1 MEQFTIKNA
10 ITNGNVINYYVS
22 SSGLDTGENNGLSV
36 ESPFATISHAVNVAI
51 TQPLK
56 YDIVI
61 NIISDII
68 ETAKIVLNNIGRKI
82 TIKSSVSGVKRKIN
96 VSNQISNFIFNSA
109 AHTLTFTTSFLPMF
123 GIMINKNIIP
133 LTVDDKD
140 GLRKPYDMKQYNIE
154 SWDEHTNMMQFST
167 SDTMPEHLTTDSFF
181 QFIYEFKC
189 CISRFVSVN
198 NGIYTIA
205 DTISEPRAYGGSR
218 FRIFNCS
225 DYLTDNTY
233 YYVSNGDNTYTVTCK
248 LDSSVASIDD
258 VYIFNSR
265 NIFEIKN
272 SFGITI
278 KDVEV
283 YGNIGHDFGYLTM
296 QAGLPFIDWSPKD
309 YYNGILIQDC
319 SNITITDCFFTKTQD
334 YAIRIDNSS
343 NIYINKN
350 RFYDM
355 YGGGVD
361 ITYESYNVYVEN
373 NVINGYGRFNTEFA
387 GILLRRV
394 HHCTAL
400 HNDICDGFYTAISV
414 GWSFNYDEHT
424 NNNLRI
430 AYNYIHHIGQFVMA
444 DGGGIYC
451 FGKLNDSY
459 IEYNKIH
466 DVFTWYQNHNT
477 NMAMCG
483 IYCDSGTAYL
493 IIRYNLSYC
502 TDYFYHGSSNYNVNF
517 FNNIFAYPRKN
528 VAIKDNTNYKYE
540 KTILWQHN
548 IFLTDKPLLFEDK
561 THMNVFHRNFITGIA
576 NANFQ
581 KIIDDSNV
589 FGDNPFTDSDNA
601 DFSFAM
607 SEDNGFTF
615 GNDERYEGLDFN
627 RLRFTSKDFINGG
640 YGCIIPNMNQYKELP
655 NIDGYSY
662 NQYYKAIAIS
672 QNIEYAFI
680 G

>member
-1 MEQFTIKNA
+1 MEQFKIKSAINNRNVISYYVSNTGSDNGNNDGLTPETPFATVSHAISVA
-10 ITNGNVINYYVS
+10 ITNS
-22 SSGLDTGENNGLSV
+22 
-36 ESPFATISHAVNVAI
+36 
-51 TQPLK
+51 LK
-56 YDIVI
+56 YDIEI
-61 NIISDII
+61 ILISDII
-68 ETAKIVLNNIGRKI
+68 ESSSIVMNNIGRKI
-82 TIKSSVSGVKRKIN
+82 VIKSESSSNKRKITVAN
-96 VSNQISNFIFNSA
+96 NISDYNFNSST
-109 AHTLTFTTSFLPMF
+109 HTLTFTTPYLPLF
-123 GIMINKNIIP
+123 GIMVNNNIIP

-140 GLRKPYDMKQYNIE
+140 GLRKPYGMKLYNIN
-154 SWDEHTNMMQFST
+154 SWNPST
-167 SDTMPEHLTTDSFF
+167 QIMTFTTSSSMPSNLTTDSFF

-198 NGIYTIA
+198 NGVYTIA
-205 DTISEPRAYGGSR
+205 DPISEPRAYGGSR

-233 YYVSNGDNTYTVTCK
+233 YYVSNENDTYTITCK
-248 LDSSVASIDD
+248 LDSSVTSIED

-278 KDVEV
+278 KDIEV
-283 YGNIGHDFGYLTM
+283 YGNIGHGFGYLTM
-296 QAGLPFIDWSPKD
+296 QSGLPFVDWSPKD

-334 YAIRIDNSS
+334 YAIRVDNAS

-361 ITYESYNVYVEN
+361 VTYESYNVYVDN
-373 NVINGYGRFNTEFA
+373 NVINGYGRFNTEFS

-414 GWSFNYDEHT
+414 GWSFNYDNHT
-424 NNNLRI
+424 NNNLRV

-444 DGGGIYC
+444 DGGGIHC
-451 FGKLNDSY
+451 FGNLNDSY
-459 IEYNKIH
+459 VEYNKIH
-466 DVFTWYQNHNT
+466 DVFTWYQNSNQ

-493 IIRYNLSYC
+493 IVRYNLSYC
-502 TDYFYHGSSNYNVNF
+502 TDYFNHSSSNYNVDF

-528 VAIKDNTNYKYE
+528 VAIKINNGYNYE
-540 KTILWQHN
+540 KTVLWEHN
-548 IFLTDKPLLFEDK
+548 IFLTTKPLLFENK
-561 THMNVFHRNFITGIA
+561 TNTASYHRNFITGIPSA
-576 NANFQ
+576 EFEDV
-581 KIIDDSNV
+581 IDDNNV
-589 FGDNPFTDSDNA
+589 FGNNPFTDSANA
-601 DFSFAM
+601 DFSFAI

-615 GNDERYEGLDFN
+615 GNDERYGSLDFDI
-627 RLRFTSKDFINGG
+627 LQLELLDFLNGG
-640 YGCIIPNMNQYKELP
+640 YGCIIQGMEQYKVLP
-655 NIDGYSY
+655 NINNMSY
-662 NQYYKAIAIS
+662 NAYYKNIANS
-672 QNIEYAFI
+672 QNIEYAFL
-680 G
+680 